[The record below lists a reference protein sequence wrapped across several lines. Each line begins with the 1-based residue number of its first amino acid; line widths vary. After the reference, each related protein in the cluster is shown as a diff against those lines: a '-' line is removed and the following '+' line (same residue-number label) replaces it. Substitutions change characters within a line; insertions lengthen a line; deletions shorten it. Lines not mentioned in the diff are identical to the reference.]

1 VGVAPDEG
9 SGPPDDH
16 PPSGSTSATATS
28 DPADER
34 SDDRPDDG
42 AATSSPRSSAR
53 AGGGAGERR
62 WPPSLRAVFGAAFA
76 LWGFAVASRE
86 LADNSFFTHLATGR
100 LILEQG
106 SVPTTD
112 PYSFTAAGVP
122 WVVQSWLASLLY
134 GLVDRGFGG
143 AGLRILAGLLGAVL
157 GVCIWRLS
165 RPGRT
170 LLPRLVAAAFPMIL
184 AGYVWSPRPFLFGL
198 ACLAITL
205 VAAEGGLDPRWLV
218 PLSWVWVNTH
228 GSFPLG
234 LVALATLA
242 LGARLDGRA
251 DGGRRELRCL
261 GWAALG
267 MALGAISPVGPKMLL
282 FPVELLGRAET
293 LSKIIEWQSPNF
305 GNGWTRL
312 FLLQIVVGVLVLV
325 RRPSWRAAL
334 PLVVFTA
341 AALLGL
347 RNIALASIVLVPGMA
362 RGLAGL
368 GSVKGDERG
377 PVAVAGLG
385 IVAVVAAV
393 AVVNVATGP
402 AYELSTF
409 PVDAVAWMDQRGLV
423 AQPDV
428 DLATQDSTG
437 NYLEL
442 LYGTRARAFFDDR
455 VDMYPKAVVDDYL
468 ALHTGAPGW
477 QEVLERRGIDAIAWS
492 RSAPLSQLLAESP
505 DWRVGYVDD
514 QALVACRRGTVAEA
528 RCQP

>member
-1 VGVAPDEG
+1 MAVGAEAG
-9 SGPPDDH
+9 G
-16 PPSGSTSATATS
+16 
-28 DPADER
+28 
-34 SDDRPDDG
+34 RPDG
-42 AATSSPRSSAR
+42 ELTA
-53 AGGGAGERR
+53 GAGEDGGDPGAVAVVEGSSSAGRSAGSDRSTAPATR
-62 WPPSLRAVFGAAFA
+62 WPPSLRAVFAAAFA

-106 SVPTTD
+106 SVPTAD
-112 PYSFTAAGVP
+112 PYSFSAAGEP

-157 GVCIWRLS
+157 GLCIWRIS

-170 LLPRLVAAAFPMIL
+170 LVPRLVAAAFPMIL

-205 VAAEGGLDPRWLV
+205 VAAEGGLDARWLIPV
-218 PLSWVWVNTH
+218 SWVWVNTH

-267 MALGAISPVGPKMLL
+267 MALGAISPVGPKLL
-282 FPVELLGRAET
+282 AFPVELLGRAET
-293 LSKIIEWQSPNF
+293 LSKIIEWQSPSF
-305 GNGWTRL
+305 SSGWSRL
-312 FLLQIVVGVLVLV
+312 FLLQIVVAVLVLV

-347 RNIALASIVLVPGMA
+347 RNIALASVVLVPGMA

-368 GSVKGDERG
+368 GNVTGKERG
-377 PVAVAGLG
+377 PVAVGGL
-385 IVAVVAAV
+385 AVLAVAACV
-393 AVVNVATGP
+393 VVVNVATGP
-402 AYELSTF
+402 AFELSTF

-423 AQPDV
+423 ARPDV

-442 LYGTRARAFFDDR
+442 LYGADARTFLDDR

-477 QEVLERRGIDAIAWS
+477 QAVLDRRGIDAVAWP
-492 RSAPLSQLLAESP
+492 RAEPLSQLLAQSP
-505 DWRVGYVDD
+505 DWRIGYADGETI
-514 QALVACRRGTVAEA
+514 VACRRGSVAEA
-528 RCQP
+528 RC